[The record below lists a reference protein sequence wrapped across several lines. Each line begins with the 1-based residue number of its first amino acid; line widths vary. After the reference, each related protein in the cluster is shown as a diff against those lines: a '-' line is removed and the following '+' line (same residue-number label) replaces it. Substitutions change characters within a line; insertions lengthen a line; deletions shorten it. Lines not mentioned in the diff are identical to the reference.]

1 MRFSQVITLTLV
13 SSVFASPRIMKRDLA
28 TIEGQIDAVNA
39 KITIVDNT
47 VVALTASSDI
57 GAAATTLTAQSGDIV
72 TALNAGTSA
81 ITATDAVSLSDAL
94 TLNTY
99 SNALVDNVNQT
110 VTDFISKK
118 DIIVAGG
125 QGSTVVTQL
134 QSLKTASSPFIDAIV
149 SKVPEAAQS
158 IAKSQAGKVLTSLDQ
173 GIAAFS

>member
-39 KITIVDNT
+39 KISIVDNT
-47 VVALTASSDI
+47 VKALTASSDV
-57 GAAATTLTAQSGDIV
+57 GQAAATLTAQSGDIV
-72 TALNAGTSA
+72 SALQAGTTA
-81 ITATDAVSLSDAL
+81 ITNTDAISLNDAL

-125 QGSTVVTQL
+125 QAATVVTQL
-134 QSLKTASSPFIDAIV
+134 QAQKDASSPFIDAIV
-149 SKVPEAAQS
+149 SKVPDAAQG
-158 IAKSQAGKVLTSLDQ
+158 IAKSQASKVLTSLDQ